1 MRKGPFHCRS
11 CGRFST
17 RNCPENDQGRKEPC
31 DTFLSWSDFWAQE
44 TAAIERAQR
53 ITYIAAALLVVLSA
67 VVVLLPGKL

>member
-17 RNCPENDQGRKEPC
+17 CPENGQARKEPC
-31 DTFLSWSDFWAQE
+31 DIFLSWSDFWAQE

-67 VVVLLPGKL
+67 AVVLLPGKL